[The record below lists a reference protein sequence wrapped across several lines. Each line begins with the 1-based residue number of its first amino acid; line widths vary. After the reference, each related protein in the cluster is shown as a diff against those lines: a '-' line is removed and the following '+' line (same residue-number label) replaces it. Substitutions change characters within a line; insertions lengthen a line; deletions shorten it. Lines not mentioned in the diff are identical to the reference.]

1 MKYGGVTLEHVLAFQ
16 IRIMM
21 GNQYDKL
28 VDGMR
33 IGSKIEP
40 VVACLRLG

>member
-21 GNQYDKL
+21 GNQYPRL
-28 VDGMR
+28 VEGIREGDEEAP
-33 IGSKIEP
+33 I
-40 VVACLRLG
+40 VACLRLG